1 MLMSSFVFRK
11 SKSSVLQETGATRL
25 SSILE
30 NHKRLTG
37 PFT

>member
-11 SKSSVLQETGATRL
+11 CKSSVSKETGATRF

-37 PFT
+37 RFT

>member
-11 SKSSVLQETGATRL
+11 CKSSVLQETGATRL
-25 SSILE
+25 SSNLE
-30 NHKRLTG
+30 NCKRLTG